1 MFKGFCPEVR
11 IPITKG
17 IFQAFIEL
25 LSAHFA
31 APDVHFSSSTVLT
44 KAQRS
49 LRPELCARITEKI
62 VFNRLS
68 YDVRLDIARLH
79 IGRELT
85 FLRNK
90 GFNITA
96 DESIIS
102 FLMQRGFHP
111 RLGARPLRD
120 AIEKHL
126 RGAIAG
132 ATLAEIGMSSAR
144 FVICGNE
151 LLVSP
156 DV

>member
-1 MFKGFCPEVR
+1 M
-11 IPITKG
+11 
-17 IFQAFIEL
+17 Q
-25 LSAHFA
+25 
-31 APDVHFSSSTVLT
+31 
-44 KAQRS
+44 
-49 LRPELCARITEKI
+49 
-62 VFNRLS
+62 
-68 YDVRLDIARLH
+68 LDIARLQ

-96 DESIIS
+96 DESTIL

-126 RGAIAG
+126 RGAIAE

-156 DV
+156 HV